1 MENVAEWKVSLH
13 GGHSGEFCDHA
24 EATLEEMLNAAVEAR
39 YHTFGVTEHVP
50 RHEARFLYPKE
61 IQMGWTV
68 EKIHDDFHRYRERV
82 HALAHAFEGRLNVL
96 RGLEMESVPARG
108 YVPLM
113 QAFRNLKLADGT
125 PNFDYAVG
133 SVHHLHE
140 MGLDGEQEDFKRIV
154 ELSDGVENTAVLY
167 YTRIAEMVTSLRP
180 EVVSH
185 FDLVKLNVMRIGFE
199 GARLDTPRITKLAET
214 ALEAVKSVGAI
225 LDLNTAGLRKGL
237 GEPYPAPWIV
247 QKAHAMGIGFCFG
260 DDSHR
265 PSHVGEGVPEARQY
279 LLQLGVPTV
288 TVLRREGSIGSGTI
302 VQKQVAL

>member
-1 MENVAEWKVSLH
+1 MGNAFEWKVSLH

-24 EATLEEMLNAAVEAR
+24 EATLEEMLNAAVEAG

-61 IQMGWTV
+61 REMGWTV
-68 EKIHDDFHRYRERV
+68 EKIHADFERYRLRV
-82 HALAHAFEGRLNVL
+82 NELAHAFEGRLNVL
-96 RGLEMESVPARG
+96 RALEMEIVPEEK

-113 QAFRNLKLADGT
+113 QGFRSLKLADGS

-140 MGLDGEQEDFKRIV
+140 IGLDGELGDFQRIL

-167 YTRIAEMVTSLRP
+167 YAKIAEMVTALRP

-185 FDLVKLNVMRIGFE
+185 FDLVKLNTMRLGLTKE
-199 GARLDTPRITKLAET
+199 LDSPRVAKFAET

-225 LDLNTAGLRKGL
+225 LDLNTAGWRKGL
-237 GEPYPAPWIV
+237 GEPYPAPWLV

-265 PSHVGEGVPEARQY
+265 PSHVGAGVPEAREY
-279 LLQLGVPTV
+279 LLGLGVPTV
-288 TVLRREGSIGSGTI
+288 TVLRREGSIRGGEI
-302 VQKQVAL
+302 VQRRVSL